1 MRTIWFQK
9 ITMLVAGGLMGLVAT
24 TANAE
29 TTRLPSAETYI
40 NAQETHWVVRGQE
53 ETTPV
58 SYEMVGATI
67 GDGGANC
74 GCGDND
80 CNGDCDN
87 DCGDRC
93 GFPTGG
99 ACADCCRR
107 GWIGGAELVFLKPF
121 QSEGQLTDMNYRS
134 GFRGWIG
141 FQREDGL
148 GLRLTGFDYF
158 QRGGTAQTIGPRS
171 VVDTGYIDVEA
182 IDSINVCNWNLLV
195 GGGIRYND
203 TRIESPLSAG
213 IGGNVTSRFT
223 GTGPVV
229 SVQLTRAVNERVS
242 LFGGLRSAILAGSN
256 PSDGLD
262 RQDDTLL
269 SMQEIQV
276 GGQFNRA
283 LGRGGIGFIRSGVE
297 GQWYSGFADGDSED
311 LTLLGGFIS
320 VGILR

>member
-1 MRTIWFQK
+1 MRATWFHK
-9 ITMLVAGGLMGLVAT
+9 ITMIAAGGLMGLMAA

-29 TTRLPSAETYI
+29 TNRLPSAETYI
-40 NAQETHWVVRGQE
+40 NAEETHWVVRGQE
-53 ETTPV
+53 ATSPV
-58 SYEMVGATI
+58 SYELLGNTSATI

-80 CNGDCDN
+80 CNGDCD
-87 DCGDRC
+87 GDRC

-99 ACADCCRR
+99 CCADCCRR
-107 GWIGGAELVFLKPF
+107 GWIAGGEVVFLKPF
-121 QSEGQLTDMNYRS
+121 QSEGQLTDMNYRT
-134 GFRGWIG
+134 GFRGWLG

-158 QRGGTAQTIGPRS
+158 QRGGTAQTTGPRS
-171 VVDTGYIDVEA
+171 VVDTSYIDVEV
-182 IDSINVCNWNLLV
+182 IDSFNVCNWNLLV
-195 GGGIRYND
+195 GGGIRYDD
-203 TRIESPLSAG
+203 TRLESPLSTG
-213 IGGNVTSRFT
+213 IGGFVNSRFT

-229 SVQLTRAVNERVS
+229 SVQLTRAVNERLS
-242 LFGGLRSAILAGSN
+242 MFGGLRSAILAGSN
-256 PSDGLD
+256 PTVGAG
-262 RQDDTLL
+262 RAEDTLL

-283 LGRGGIGFIRSGVE
+283 LGRGGIGFIRTGVE

-320 VGILR
+320 IGVMR